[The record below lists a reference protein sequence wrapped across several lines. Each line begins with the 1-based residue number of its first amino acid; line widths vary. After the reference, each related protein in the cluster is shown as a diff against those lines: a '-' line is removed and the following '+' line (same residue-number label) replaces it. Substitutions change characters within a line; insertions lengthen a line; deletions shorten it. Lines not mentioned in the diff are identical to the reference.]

1 MISSRIAQK
10 PSNGKNQ
17 WADHPDRE
25 IERVGA
31 ELLDGHGQVVSIGE
45 AELVFEKGLAYF
57 YPRDVTPLR
66 TIRSRAKS
74 LFLSD
79 SDESLG
85 ILDMHDC
92 PEGRLAETMHF
103 HLQLR

>member
-1 MISSRIAQK
+1 MISSKTAPK
-10 PSNGKNQ
+10 PSSERNQ
-17 WADHPDRE
+17 WADHQDRDL
-25 IERVGA
+25 ERVAA
-31 ELLDGHGQVVSIGE
+31 ELLDGRGQVVSIGE

-66 TIRSRAKS
+66 TIRSRAKT

-85 ILDMHDC
+85 ILEMDDC
-92 PEGRLAETMHF
+92 PEGMHF

>member
-1 MISSRIAQK
+1 MISPKIAQK
-10 PSNGKNQ
+10 PSNGRSQ
-17 WADHPDRE
+17 WADHPERE
-25 IERVGA
+25 LEKVAA
-31 ELLDGHGQVVSIGE
+31 ELLDGRGQVVSIGE
-45 AELVFEKGLAYF
+45 TELLFEKGLAYF

-66 TIRSRAKS
+66 TIRSRAKT

-92 PEGRLAETMHF
+92 PEAQVAEAMHF